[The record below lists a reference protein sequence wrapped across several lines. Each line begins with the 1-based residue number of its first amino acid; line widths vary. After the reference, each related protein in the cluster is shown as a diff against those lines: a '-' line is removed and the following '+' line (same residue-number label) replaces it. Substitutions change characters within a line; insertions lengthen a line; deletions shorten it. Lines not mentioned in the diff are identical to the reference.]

1 MKEKTGPL
9 DMKMCHNEMDKIIMK
24 TRWHGITFYMTGTLF
39 SSVICESP
47 HQSQV
52 IQSYD
57 GFFCYPEQGVEQTNA
72 LPMSWD
78 AMITWCHCNDYLMKN
93 QFRYFPNKITHLDLN
108 LDLSLI
114 LPITRKVTSLGTR
127 VRDCLSAME
136 ATCTLET
143 MGEFIA

>member
-1 MKEKTGPL
+1 M
-9 DMKMCHNEMDKIIMK
+9 MA
-24 TRWHGITFYMTGTLF
+24 
-39 SSVICESP
+39 
-47 HQSQV
+47 
-52 IQSYD
+52 
-57 GFFCYPEQGVEQTNA
+57 FFCYPEQGVEQTNA

-78 AMITWCHCNDYLMKN
+78 AMISWCHCNDYVMKN

-108 LDLSLI
+108 PDVSPI
-114 LPITRKVTSLGTR
+114 LPITHKVTSLGTR